1 MRRRM
6 LLVKRAQP
14 VEDYLRVTPETVQ
27 WVTMTDP
34 VVYGIESNTDWNIT

>member
-6 LLVKRAQP
+6 LLIKSAQP
-14 VEDYLRVTPETVQ
+14 VEHYLRVAPVSVQ

-34 VVYGIESNTDWNIT
+34 AVYDIESDIEWIID

>member
-14 VEDYLRVTPETVQ
+14 VEHYLRVTPVSVQ

-34 VVYGIESNTDWNIT
+34 VVYDIESNTDWNIT